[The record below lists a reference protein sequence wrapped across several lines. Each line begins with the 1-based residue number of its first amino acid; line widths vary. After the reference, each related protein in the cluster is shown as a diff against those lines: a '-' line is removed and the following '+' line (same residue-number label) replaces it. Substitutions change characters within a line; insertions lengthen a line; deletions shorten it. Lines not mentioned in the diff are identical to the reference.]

1 MSSNI
6 IKGLSVT
13 YLEVPNAVGK
23 HVHSPNF
30 AIYTSISFHF
40 STSILKAYPKEVFS
54 PHPHPTHQ
62 NKVYYLFV
70 DDIVN

>member
-6 IKGLSVT
+6 TKGLSVT
-13 YLEVPNAVGK
+13 YLEVPSAVGK

-40 STSILKAYPKEVFS
+40 STSILKACPKEVS
-54 PHPHPTHQ
+54 IPHPPPT
-62 NKVYYLFV
+62 KLKFT
-70 DDIVN
+70 ISSEMIL